1 MSTTTEA
8 RSGFSP
14 RVALQKVGTS
24 LSNMVMPNIP
34 ALIAWGILTA
44 FVIPKGWTP
53 SEPLASA
60 VDPMIHYLLPLL
72 IANTGGRMVY
82 EARGAVVGVIATM
95 GVIGGSD
102 WLIAQENARLLDE
115 WVAAGNDAAAYVELG
130 QVHMFIGAMIMAPLA
145 AWIMKRLDRLWQE
158 HIPAGFEMLVNM
170 FSAGIIGFALLVAGF
185 FGLAPLVNGLMTLL
199 SNGVGALVN
208 AHVLPL
214 VSLLIEPA
222 KIFFLNNA
230 INHGVLTPLGLEQ
243 AGVDGKSI
251 LFLLESN
258 PGPGV
263 GILLAFTVFGR
274 GAARA
279 SAPGAAVIQFFG
291 GIHEIYFPYVLMKP
305 VLIIAAIGGGMTGV
319 LINMLFGTG
328 LVAPASPGSVFMI
341 FGVAARDS
349 YLGIALAIAGAAVVS
364 FLLSALLLRI
374 GTQDDGD
381 IGAATAKME
390 QMKGKK
396 SSVAGALTGAGAAG
410 AGAATAAHASGHTGR
425 IERIVFACDAGMGS
439 SAMGA
444 TVLRKKVRAAG
455 FEDVEVTNKAIS
467 SLSDEWD
474 VVVTQKELT
483 DRAQQRTESA
493 VHVSVDQF
501 MNSPRYDEVVEL
513 VHQRNDPDAAAE
525 PEAEAASEAPG
536 FEPASAAVG
545 AGGGTAT
552 AGAAAGAGATAG
564 AGAASS
570 AAGTGHGRR
579 AAERPPE
586 QVASAEVVEDDRGAA
601 DGSDAADADA
611 AKDDSSDAEISAGTE
626 PAPEILATDSIVLSG
641 SATDSASGIDEA
653 GALLV
658 AAGAVDQD
666 YVTAMHDRE
675 ATVSTFMGNSLAI
688 PHGTNDAKSS
698 ITRSAMSF
706 VRYPDGIDWN
716 GNPTTFVIGIAGVG
730 NEHLE
735 LLQKVAMTFSDP
747 AQVERLEQAT
757 TVEEIRAILGDEK
770 E

>member
-1 MSTTTEA
+1 MTTTTETK
-8 RSGFSP
+8 SGASP

-44 FVIPKGWTP
+44 FFIPEGWTP
-53 SEPLASA
+53 NDPLAA
-60 VDPMIHYLLPLL
+60 VVGPMIHYLLPLL

-102 WLIAQENARLLDE
+102 WLIAQENAQLLE
-115 WVAAGNDAAAYVELG
+115 QWVASGKDAADYAPLG
-130 QVHMFIGAMIMAPLA
+130 EVHMFIGAMIMAPLA
-145 AWIMKRLDRLWQE
+145 AWVMKRLDRLWQD

-170 FSAGIIGFALLVAGF
+170 FSAGIIGFGLLVAGF

-199 SNGVGALVN
+199 SNGVAALVN
-208 AHVLPL
+208 AGLLPL
-214 VSLLIEPA
+214 VSILIEPA
-222 KIFFLNNA
+222 KVFFLNNA
-230 INHGVLTPLGLEQ
+230 INHGVLTPLGISE
-243 AGVDGKSI
+243 AAINGKSV

-263 GILLAFTVFGR
+263 GILLAFTFFGR
-274 GAARA
+274 GAAKA
-279 SAPGAAVIQFFG
+279 SAPGAAIIQFFG

-305 VLIIAAIGGGMTGV
+305 LLILAAIGGGMTGV
-319 LINMLFGTG
+319 FINVLFGTG
-328 LVAPASPGSVFMI
+328 LIAPASPGSIFAI

-349 YLGIALAIAGAAVVS
+349 YLGIALAVLGAATVS
-364 FLLSALLLRI
+364 FLLSALFLKI
-374 GTQDDGD
+374 GKQDDGD
-381 IGAATAKME
+381 IASATAKME

-410 AGAATAAHASGHTGR
+410 AAGAGAAATADASGHTGPIR
-425 IERIVFACDAGMGS
+425 KIVFACDAGMGS

-455 FEDVEVTNKAIS
+455 FGDVEVTNKAIS
-467 SLSDEWD
+467 SLNDEWD

-483 DRAQQRTESA
+483 DRARQRTGSA

-513 VHQRNDPDAAAE
+513 VGERNN
-525 PEAEAASEAPG
+525 PE
-536 FEPASAAVG
+536 SAAG
-545 AGGGTAT
+545 
-552 AGAAAGAGATAG
+552 AGAAAGTGAATA
-564 AGAASS
+564 AATTPS
-570 AAGTGHGRR
+570 ADESPRGRH
-579 AAERPPE
+579 AAPRTEDE
-586 QVASAEVVEDDRGAA
+586 AAQDSA
-601 DGSDAADADA
+601 
-611 AKDDSSDAEISAGTE
+611 DS
-626 PAPEILATDSIVLSG
+626 APQILAPSSIVLDG
-641 SATDSASGIDEA
+641 TATDSASGIDEA

-658 AAGAVDQD
+658 AAGAVDEG
-666 YVTAMHDRE
+666 YVRAMHDRE
-675 ATVSTFMGNSLAI
+675 ATVSTFMGNGLAI
-688 PHGTNDAKSS
+688 PHGTNEAKSS

-706 VRYPDGIDWN
+706 VRYPGGIDWN

-730 NEHLE
+730 NEHLT

-747 AQVERLEQAT
+747 AQVKRLEDAT
-757 TVEEIRAILGDEK
+757 TTDEILEILGDEK

>member
-1 MSTTTEA
+1 MTTTTETP
-8 RSGFSP
+8 SGFSP

-44 FVIPKGWTP
+44 FFIPEGWTP
-53 SEPLASA
+53 NEPLAAA
-60 VDPMIHYLLPLL
+60 VGPMIHYLLPLL

-95 GVIGGSD
+95 GVIAGSD
-102 WLIAQENARLLDE
+102 WLIDQENAAELEKWL
-115 WVAAGNDAAAYVELG
+115 AAGNAESAFEALP

-145 AWIMKRLDRLWQE
+145 AWIMKKLDRLWQD

-199 SNGVGALVN
+199 AEGVAGLVN
-208 AHVLPL
+208 AGLLPL
-214 VSLLIEPA
+214 VSILIEPA
-222 KIFFLNNA
+222 KVFFLNNA
-230 INHGVLTPLGLEQ
+230 INHGVLTPLGISE
-243 AGVDGKSI
+243 AATNGKSV
-251 LFLLESN
+251 LFLLEAN

-263 GILLAFTVFGR
+263 GILLAYTFFGR

-279 SAPGAAVIQFFG
+279 SAPGAAIIQFFG

-305 VLIIAAIGGGMTGV
+305 ILILAAIGGGMTGV
-319 LINMLFGTG
+319 AINVAFGTG
-328 LVAPASPGSVFMI
+328 LISAAAPGSILAI

-349 YLGIALAIAGAAVVS
+349 YLGIALAVLGAATVS
-364 FLLSALLLRI
+364 FLLSALFLKI
-374 GTQDDGD
+374 GKQDDGD
-381 IGAATAKME
+381 IASATAKME

-410 AGAATAAHASGHTGR
+410 AGAAAAADASGHTGPIR
-425 IERIVFACDAGMGS
+425 KIVFACDAGMGS

-455 FEDVEVTNKAIS
+455 FDDVEVTNKAIS

-483 DRAQQRTESA
+483 DRARQRTGSA

-513 VHQRNDPDAAAE
+513 VETRNGDGDAA
-525 PEAEAASEAPG
+525 PEA
-536 FEPASAAVG
+536 
-545 AGGGTAT
+545 T
-552 AGAAAGAGATAG
+552 AAA
-564 AGAASS
+564 AAP
-570 AAGTGHGRR
+570 A
-579 AAERPPE
+579 PE
-586 QVASAEVVEDDRGAA
+586 
-601 DGSDAADADA
+601 ADA
-611 AKDDSSDAEISAGTE
+611 APGDS
-626 PAPEILATDSIVLSG
+626 ILAPSSIVLDG
-641 SATDSASGIDEA
+641 TATDSASGIDEA

-658 AAGAVDQD
+658 AAGAVDEG

-675 ATVSTFMGNSLAI
+675 ATVSTFMGNGLAI
-688 PHGTNDAKSS
+688 PHGTNEAKSS

-706 VRYPDGIDWN
+706 VRYPGGIDWN

-747 AQVERLEQAT
+747 AQVKRLEDAT
-757 TVEEIRAILGDEK
+757 TTDEILEILGDEK

>member
-1 MSTTTEA
+1 MTTTTETK
-8 RSGFSP
+8 SGASP

-44 FVIPKGWTP
+44 FFIPDGWTP
-53 SEPLASA
+53 NEPLAA
-60 VDPMIHYLLPLL
+60 VVGPMIHYLLPLL

-102 WLIAQENARLLDE
+102 WLIAQENAKLLEE
-115 WVAAGNDAAAYVELG
+115 WVAAGNAAGDYAELG

-145 AWIMKRLDRLWQE
+145 AWVMKKLDRLWQD

-170 FSAGIIGFALLVAGF
+170 FSAGIVGFGLLVAGF

-199 SNGVGALVN
+199 SNGVAALVN
-208 AHVLPL
+208 AGLLPL
-214 VSLLIEPA
+214 VSILIEPA
-222 KIFFLNNA
+222 KVFFLNNA
-230 INHGVLTPLGLEQ
+230 INHGVLTPLGISE
-243 AGVDGKSI
+243 AAINGKSV

-263 GILLAFTVFGR
+263 GILLAFTFFGR
-274 GAARA
+274 GAAKA
-279 SAPGAAVIQFFG
+279 SAPGAAIIQFFG

-305 VLIIAAIGGGMTGV
+305 LLILAAIGGGMTGV
-319 LINMLFGTG
+319 FINVLFGTG
-328 LVAPASPGSVFMI
+328 LIAPASPGSIFAI

-349 YLGIALAIAGAAVVS
+349 YLGIALAVLGAATVS
-364 FLLSALLLRI
+364 FLLSALFLKI
-374 GTQDDGD
+374 GKQDDGD
-381 IGAATAKME
+381 IAAATAKME

-410 AGAATAAHASGHTGR
+410 AAGAGAAAAADASGHTGPIR
-425 IERIVFACDAGMGS
+425 KIVFACDAGMGS

-455 FEDVEVTNKAIS
+455 FGDVEVTNKAIS
-467 SLSDEWD
+467 SLNDEWD

-483 DRAQQRTESA
+483 DRARQRTGSA

-513 VHQRNDPDAAAE
+513 VGQRNAPDDADDTS
-525 PEAEAASEAPG
+525 AEAA
-536 FEPASAAVG
+536 
-545 AGGGTAT
+545 AT
-552 AGAAAGAGATAG
+552 TGAG
-564 AGAASS
+564 AGAAAAAPS
-570 AAGTGHGRR
+570 ADDAPRGRHAAPRPEDEQPAEAEGT
-579 AAERPPE
+579 
-586 QVASAEVVEDDRGAA
+586 
-601 DGSDAADADA
+601 
-611 AKDDSSDAEISAGTE
+611 AGTE
-626 PAPEILATDSIVLSG
+626 AAAEDSTDSAPQILAPSSIVLDG
-641 SATDSASGIDEA
+641 TATDSASGIDEA

-658 AAGAVDQD
+658 AAGAVDEG
-666 YVTAMHDRE
+666 YVRAMHDRE
-675 ATVSTFMGNSLAI
+675 ATVSTFMGNGLAI
-688 PHGTNDAKSS
+688 PHGTNEAKSS

-706 VRYPDGIDWN
+706 VRYPGGIDWN

-730 NEHLE
+730 NEHLT

-747 AQVERLEQAT
+747 AQVKRLEEAT
-757 TVEEIRAILGDEK
+757 TTDEILEILGDEK

>member
-1 MSTTTEA
+1 MTTTTETP
-8 RSGFSP
+8 SGFSP

-44 FVIPKGWTP
+44 FFIPEGWTP
-53 SEPLASA
+53 NEPLAAA
-60 VDPMIHYLLPLL
+60 VGPMIHYLLPLL

-95 GVIGGSD
+95 GVIAGSD
-102 WLIAQENARLLDE
+102 WLIDQENAAELEKWL
-115 WVAAGNDAAAYVELG
+115 AAGNAESAFEALP

-145 AWIMKRLDRLWQE
+145 AWIMKKLDRLWQD

-199 SNGVGALVN
+199 AEGVAGLVN
-208 AHVLPL
+208 AGLLPL
-214 VSLLIEPA
+214 VSILIEPA
-222 KIFFLNNA
+222 KVFFLNNA
-230 INHGVLTPLGLEQ
+230 INHGVLTPLGISE
-243 AGVDGKSI
+243 AATNGKSV
-251 LFLLESN
+251 LFLLEAN

-263 GILLAFTVFGR
+263 GILLAYTFFGR

-279 SAPGAAVIQFFG
+279 SAPGAAIIQFFG

-305 VLIIAAIGGGMTGV
+305 ILILAAIGGGMTGV
-319 LINMLFGTG
+319 AINVAFGTG
-328 LVAPASPGSVFMI
+328 LISAAAPGSILAI

-349 YLGIALAIAGAAVVS
+349 YLGIALAVLGAATVS
-364 FLLSALLLRI
+364 FLLSALFLKI
-374 GTQDDGD
+374 GKQDDGD
-381 IGAATAKME
+381 IASATAKME

-410 AGAATAAHASGHTGR
+410 AGAAAAADASGHTGPIR
-425 IERIVFACDAGMGS
+425 KIVFACDAGMGS

-455 FEDVEVTNKAIS
+455 FDDVEVTNKAIS

-483 DRAQQRTESA
+483 DRARQRTGSA

-513 VHQRNDPDAAAE
+513 VETRNGDGDAA
-525 PEAEAASEAPG
+525 PEA
-536 FEPASAAVG
+536 
-545 AGGGTAT
+545 T
-552 AGAAAGAGATAG
+552 AAA
-564 AGAASS
+564 AAP
-570 AAGTGHGRR
+570 A
-579 AAERPPE
+579 PE
-586 QVASAEVVEDDRGAA
+586 
-601 DGSDAADADA
+601 ADA
-611 AKDDSSDAEISAGTE
+611 APGDS
-626 PAPEILATDSIVLSG
+626 ILAPSSIVLDG
-641 SATDSASGIDEA
+641 TATDSASGIDEA

-658 AAGAVDQD
+658 AAGAVDEG
-666 YVTAMHDRE
+666 YVGAMHDRE
-675 ATVSTFMGNSLAI
+675 ATVSTFMGNGLAI
-688 PHGTNDAKSS
+688 PHGTNEAKSS

-706 VRYPDGIDWN
+706 VRYPGGIDWN

-747 AQVERLEQAT
+747 AQVKRLEDAT
-757 TVEEIRAILGDEK
+757 TTDEIIEILGDEK

>member
-1 MSTTTEA
+1 MTATTETK
-8 RSGFSP
+8 SGASP
-14 RVALQKVGTS
+14 RVVLQKVGTS

-44 FVIPKGWTP
+44 FFIPDGWTP
-53 SEPLASA
+53 NEPLAA
-60 VDPMIHYLLPLL
+60 VVGPMIHYLLPLL

-102 WLIAQENARLLDE
+102 WLIKQENAQLLE
-115 WVAAGNDAAAYVELG
+115 QWVASGKDAADYAPLG
-130 QVHMFIGAMIMAPLA
+130 EVHMFIGAMIMAPLA
-145 AWIMKRLDRLWQE
+145 AWIMKKLDRLWQD

-170 FSAGIIGFALLVAGF
+170 FSAGIIGFGLLAAGF

-199 SNGVGALVN
+199 SNGVAALVN
-208 AHVLPL
+208 AGLLPL
-214 VSLLIEPA
+214 VSILIEPA
-222 KIFFLNNA
+222 KVFFLNNA
-230 INHGVLTPLGLEQ
+230 INHGVLTPLGISE
-243 AGVDGKSI
+243 AAINGKSV

-263 GILLAFTVFGR
+263 GILLAFTFFGR

-279 SAPGAAVIQFFG
+279 SAPGAAIIQFFG

-305 VLIIAAIGGGMTGV
+305 LLILAAIGGGMTGV
-319 LINMLFGTG
+319 AINVAFGTG
-328 LVAPASPGSVFMI
+328 LIAPASPGSIFAI

-349 YLGIALAIAGAAVVS
+349 YLGIALAVLGAATVS
-364 FLLSALLLRI
+364 FLLSALFLKI
-374 GTQDDGD
+374 GKQDDGD
-381 IGAATAKME
+381 IAAATAKME

-410 AGAATAAHASGHTGR
+410 AAGAGAAAAADASGHTGPIR
-425 IERIVFACDAGMGS
+425 KIVFACDAGMGS

-455 FEDVEVTNKAIS
+455 FGDVEVTNKAIS
-467 SLSDEWD
+467 SLNDEWD

-483 DRAQQRTESA
+483 DRARQRTGSA

-513 VHQRNDPDAAAE
+513 VGQRNAPDDADDTS
-525 PEAEAASEAPG
+525 AEAA
-536 FEPASAAVG
+536 
-545 AGGGTAT
+545 AT
-552 AGAAAGAGATAG
+552 TGAG
-564 AGAASS
+564 AGAAAAAPS
-570 AAGTGHGRR
+570 ADDAPRGRHAAPRPEDEQPAEAEGT
-579 AAERPPE
+579 
-586 QVASAEVVEDDRGAA
+586 
-601 DGSDAADADA
+601 
-611 AKDDSSDAEISAGTE
+611 AGTE
-626 PAPEILATDSIVLSG
+626 AAAEDSTDSAPQILAPSSIVLDG
-641 SATDSASGIDEA
+641 TATDSASGIDEA

-658 AAGAVDQD
+658 AAGAVDEG
-666 YVTAMHDRE
+666 YVRAMHDRE
-675 ATVSTFMGNSLAI
+675 ATVSTFMGNGLAI
-688 PHGTNDAKSS
+688 PHGTNEAKSS

-706 VRYPDGIDWN
+706 VRYPGGIDWN

-730 NEHLE
+730 NEHLT

-747 AQVERLEQAT
+747 AQVKRLEEAT
-757 TVEEIRAILGDEK
+757 TTDEILEILGDEK

>member
-1 MSTTTEA
+1 MSTATEA
-8 RSGFSP
+8 TPGLSP

-53 SEPLASA
+53 NEPLASV

-95 GVIGGSD
+95 GVIAGSD
-102 WLIAQENARLLDE
+102 WLIAQENARLLE
-115 WVAAGNDAAAYVELG
+115 QWVAAGNSAAEYSELG

-145 AWIMKRLDRLWQE
+145 AWIMKKLDRLWQD
-158 HIPAGFEMLVNM
+158 HITAGFEMLVNM

-185 FGLAPLVNGLMTLL
+185 FGLARLVNGLMALL
-199 SNGVGALVN
+199 SDGVAALVD
-208 AHVLPL
+208 AHLLPL
-214 VSLLIEPA
+214 VSILIEPA
-222 KIFFLNNA
+222 KVFFLNNA
-230 INHGVLTPLGLEQ
+230 INHGVLTPLGLDQ
-243 AGVDGKSI
+243 AGADGKSI

-263 GILLAFTVFGR
+263 GILLAFTFFGR

-279 SAPGAAVIQFFG
+279 SAPGAAIIQFFG

-305 VLIIAAIGGGMTGV
+305 LLLVAAIGGGMAGV

-349 YLGIALAIAGAAVVS
+349 YLGIALAIAGAAAVS
-364 FLLSALLLRI
+364 FALSALFLKI
-374 GTQDDGD
+374 GKQDDGD

-396 SSVAGALTGAGAAG
+396 SSVAGALTGAGA
-410 AGAATAAHASGHTGR
+410 GAAAASGHTGP
-425 IERIVFACDAGMGS
+425 IGRIVFACDAGMGS

-455 FEDVEVTNKAIS
+455 FDDIEVTNKAIS
-467 SLSDEWD
+467 SLDDEWD

-483 DRAQQRTESA
+483 DRARQRTGSA

-513 VHQRNDPDAAAE
+513 VQERNTEGQAPQDPAPATAPAAADEMDAAA
-525 PEAEAASEAPG
+525 S
-536 FEPASAAVG
+536 
-545 AGGGTAT
+545 
-552 AGAAAGAGATAG
+552 
-564 AGAASS
+564 
-570 AAGTGHGRR
+570 
-579 AAERPPE
+579 
-586 QVASAEVVEDDRGAA
+586 
-601 DGSDAADADA
+601 
-611 AKDDSSDAEISAGTE
+611 
-626 PAPEILATDSIVLSG
+626 PEILSPASIILDG
-641 SATDSASGIDEA
+641 TATDSATGIDEA

-658 AAGAVDQD
+658 AAGAVDKS
-666 YVTAMHDRE
+666 YVAAMHDRE
-675 ATVSTFMGNSLAI
+675 ASVSTFMGNGLAI
-688 PHGTNDAKSS
+688 PHGTHEAKSS

-706 VRYPDGIDWN
+706 VRYPGGIDWN

-730 NEHLE
+730 DEHLA

-757 TVEEIRAILGDEK
+757 TTEEILEILGDEK

>member
-1 MSTTTEA
+1 MSTATEA
-8 RSGFSP
+8 TPGLSP

-53 SEPLASA
+53 NEPLASV

-95 GVIGGSD
+95 GVIAGSD
-102 WLIAQENARLLDE
+102 WLIAQENARLLE
-115 WVAAGNDAAAYVELG
+115 QWVAAGNSAAEYSELG

-145 AWIMKRLDRLWQE
+145 AWIMKKLDRLWQD

-185 FGLAPLVNGLMTLL
+185 FGLARLVNGLMALL
-199 SNGVGALVN
+199 SDGVAALVD
-208 AHVLPL
+208 AHLLPL
-214 VSLLIEPA
+214 VSILIEPA
-222 KIFFLNNA
+222 KVFFLNNA
-230 INHGVLTPLGLEQ
+230 INHGVLTPLGLDQ
-243 AGVDGKSI
+243 AGADGKSI

-263 GILLAFTVFGR
+263 GILLAFTFFGR

-279 SAPGAAVIQFFG
+279 SAPGAAIIQFFG

-305 VLIIAAIGGGMTGV
+305 LLLVAAIGGGMAGV

-349 YLGIALAIAGAAVVS
+349 YLGIALAIAGAAAVS
-364 FLLSALLLRI
+364 FALSALFLKI
-374 GTQDDGD
+374 GKQDDGD

-396 SSVAGALTGAGAAG
+396 SSVAGALTGAGA
-410 AGAATAAHASGHTGR
+410 GAAAASGHTGP
-425 IERIVFACDAGMGS
+425 IGRIVFACDAGMGS

-455 FEDVEVTNKAIS
+455 FDDIEVTNKAIS
-467 SLSDEWD
+467 SLDDEWD

-483 DRAQQRTESA
+483 DRARQRTGSA

-513 VHQRNDPDAAAE
+513 VQERNTEGQAPQDPAPATAPAAADEMDAAA
-525 PEAEAASEAPG
+525 S
-536 FEPASAAVG
+536 
-545 AGGGTAT
+545 
-552 AGAAAGAGATAG
+552 
-564 AGAASS
+564 
-570 AAGTGHGRR
+570 
-579 AAERPPE
+579 
-586 QVASAEVVEDDRGAA
+586 
-601 DGSDAADADA
+601 
-611 AKDDSSDAEISAGTE
+611 
-626 PAPEILATDSIVLSG
+626 PEILSPASIILDG
-641 SATDSASGIDEA
+641 TATDSATGIDEA

-658 AAGAVDQD
+658 AAGAVDES
-666 YVTAMHDRE
+666 YVAAMHDRE
-675 ATVSTFMGNSLAI
+675 ASVSTFMGNGLAI
-688 PHGTNDAKSS
+688 PHGTHEAKSS

-706 VRYPDGIDWN
+706 VRYPGGIDWN

-730 NEHLE
+730 DEHLA

-757 TVEEIRAILGDEK
+757 TTEEILEILGDEK

>member
-1 MSTTTEA
+1 MTTTTDAE
-8 RSGFSP
+8 RGFSP

-44 FVIPKGWTP
+44 FFIPDGWTP
-53 SEPLASA
+53 NEPLTS
-60 VDPMIHYLLPLL
+60 VVGPMIHYLLPLL
-72 IANTGGRMVY
+72 IANTGGRMIY

-102 WLIAQENARLLDE
+102 WLIAQENARLLE
-115 WVAAGNDAAAYVELG
+115 QWIAQGNAAADYAELG
-130 QVHMFIGAMIMAPLA
+130 EVHMFIGAMIMAPLA
-145 AWIMKRLDRLWQE
+145 AWLMKKLDRLWAE

-170 FSAGIIGFALLVAGF
+170 FSAGIFGFIMLVAGF

-199 SNGVGALVN
+199 SNGVGALVE
-208 AHVLPL
+208 AHLLPL

-222 KIFFLNNA
+222 KVFFLNNA
-230 INHGVLTPLGLEQ
+230 VNHGVLTPLGLSEASQ
-243 AGVDGKSI
+243 NGKSV
-251 LFLLESN
+251 LFLLEAN

-263 GILLAFTVFGR
+263 GILLAYTVFGR

-279 SAPGAAVIQFFG
+279 SAPGAAIIQFLG

-305 VLIIAAIGGGMTGV
+305 ILILAAIGGGMAGV
-319 LINMLFGTG
+319 AVNVAFGTG
-328 LVAPASPGSVFMI
+328 LIAPASPGSIFAI

-349 YLGIALAIAGAAVVS
+349 YLGIALAVLAAAAVS
-364 FLLSALLLRI
+364 FTLSAVFLKI
-374 GTQDDGD
+374 GKQDDGD
-381 IGAATAKME
+381 LAAATAKME

-396 SSVAGALTGAGAAG
+396 SSVAGALTGAGAG
-410 AGAATAAHASGHTGR
+410 AGAAAAAEGSGHTGA
-425 IERIVFACDAGMGS
+425 IQRIVFACDAGMGS

-455 FEDVEVTNKAIS
+455 FDDVEVTNKAIS
-467 SLSDEWD
+467 SLNDEWD

-483 DRAQQRTESA
+483 DRARQRTGSA
-493 VHVSVDQF
+493 VQVSVDQF

-513 VHQRNDPDAAAE
+513 VQQRNDPDAA
-525 PEAEAASEAPG
+525 EAGAD
-536 FEPASAAVG
+536 EPAPDAA
-545 AGGGTAT
+545 
-552 AGAAAGAGATAG
+552 
-564 AGAASS
+564 
-570 AAGTGHGRR
+570 
-579 AAERPPE
+579 
-586 QVASAEVVEDDRGAA
+586 
-601 DGSDAADADA
+601 AADAP
-611 AKDDSSDAEISAGTE
+611 DSRPEG
-626 PAPEILATDSIVLSG
+626 PEILAADSIVLSG
-641 SATDSASGIDEA
+641 SARDAASGIDEA

-658 AAGAVDQD
+658 AAGAVDEG
-666 YVTAMHDRE
+666 YVAAMHDRE
-675 ATVSTFMGNSLAI
+675 ATVSTFMGNGLAI
-688 PHGTNDAKSS
+688 PHGTNEAKSS

-730 NEHLE
+730 DEHLA

-747 AQVERLEQAT
+747 AQVERLENAT
-757 TVEEIRAILGDEK
+757 TTEEILEILGDTK

>member
-1 MSTTTEA
+1 MTTTTETK
-8 RSGFSP
+8 SGFSP

-44 FVIPKGWTP
+44 FFIPDGWTP
-53 SEPLASA
+53 NEPLAAA
-60 VDPMIHYLLPLL
+60 VGPMIHYLLPLL
-72 IANTGGRMVY
+72 IANTGGRMIY

-95 GVIGGSD
+95 GAIAGSD
-102 WLIAQENARLLDE
+102 WLIAQENAAELEKWL
-115 WVAAGNDAAAYVELG
+115 AAGNAESAFEALPE
-130 QVHMFIGAMIMAPLA
+130 VHMFIGAMIIAPLA
-145 AWIMKRLDRLWQE
+145 AWLMKKLDQLWQD

-170 FSAGIIGFALLVAGF
+170 FSAGIFGFVMLVAGF

-199 SNGVGALVN
+199 ANGVAGLVN
-208 AHVLPL
+208 AGLLPL

-222 KIFFLNNA
+222 KVFFLNNA
-230 INHGVLTPLGLEQ
+230 INHGVLTPLGIGQ
-243 AGVDGKSI
+243 AAVDGKSV
-251 LFLLESN
+251 LFLLEAN

-263 GILLAFTVFGR
+263 GILLAYSIFGR

-279 SAPGAAVIQFFG
+279 SAPGAAIIQFFG

-305 VLIIAAIGGGMTGV
+305 ILILAAIGGGMTGV
-319 LINMLFGTG
+319 AINVAFGTG
-328 LVAPASPGSVFMI
+328 LVGPAAPGSIIAI

-349 YLGIALAIAGAAVVS
+349 YLGIALAVLGAATVS
-364 FLLSALLLRI
+364 FVLSALFLKI
-374 GTQDDGD
+374 GKQDDGD
-381 IGAATAKME
+381 IASATAKME

-410 AGAATAAHASGHTGR
+410 AGAASAADASGHTGPIR
-425 IERIVFACDAGMGS
+425 KIVFACDAGMGS

-455 FEDVEVTNKAIS
+455 FDDVEVTNKAIS
-467 SLSDEWD
+467 SLNDEWD

-483 DRAQQRTESA
+483 DRARQRTGSA

-513 VHQRNDPDAAAE
+513 VETRNGNGGGESGTAASAPAAAAATPA
-525 PEAEAASEAPG
+525 PEA
-536 FEPASAAVG
+536 
-545 AGGGTAT
+545 
-552 AGAAAGAGATAG
+552 
-564 AGAASS
+564 AASS
-570 AAGTGHGRR
+570 G
-579 AAERPPE
+579 
-586 QVASAEVVEDDRGAA
+586 
-601 DGSDAADADA
+601 DA
-611 AKDDSSDAEISAGTE
+611 
-626 PAPEILATDSIVLSG
+626 ILAPSSIVLDG
-641 SATDSASGIDEA
+641 TATDSASGIDEA

-658 AAGAVDQD
+658 AAGAVDEG
-666 YVTAMHDRE
+666 YVRAMHDRE
-675 ATVSTFMGNSLAI
+675 ATVSTFMGNGLAI
-688 PHGTNDAKSS
+688 PHGTNEAKSS

-706 VRYPDGIDWN
+706 VRYPNGIDWN

-747 AQVERLEQAT
+747 AQVQRLENAT
-757 TVEEIRAILGDEK
+757 TTDEILEILGDEK

>member
-1 MSTTTEA
+1 MTTTTETP
-8 RSGFSP
+8 SGFSP

-44 FVIPKGWTP
+44 FFIPEGWTP
-53 SEPLASA
+53 NEPLAAA
-60 VDPMIHYLLPLL
+60 VGPMIHYLLPLL

-95 GVIGGSD
+95 GVIAGSD
-102 WLIAQENARLLDE
+102 WLIDQENAAELEKWL
-115 WVAAGNDAAAYVELG
+115 AAGNAESAFEALP

-145 AWIMKRLDRLWQE
+145 AWIMKKLDRLWQD

-199 SNGVGALVN
+199 AEGVAALVN
-208 AHVLPL
+208 AGLLPL
-214 VSLLIEPA
+214 VSILIEPA
-222 KIFFLNNA
+222 KVFFLNNA
-230 INHGVLTPLGLEQ
+230 INHGVLTPLGISE
-243 AGVDGKSI
+243 AATNGKSV
-251 LFLLESN
+251 LFLLEAN

-263 GILLAFTVFGR
+263 GILLAYTFFGR

-279 SAPGAAVIQFFG
+279 SAPGAAIIQFFG

-305 VLIIAAIGGGMTGV
+305 ILILAAIGGGMTGV
-319 LINMLFGTG
+319 AINVAFGTG
-328 LVAPASPGSVFMI
+328 LISAAAPGSILAI

-349 YLGIALAIAGAAVVS
+349 YLGIALAVLGAATVS
-364 FLLSALLLRI
+364 FLLSALFLKI
-374 GTQDDGD
+374 GKQDDGD
-381 IGAATAKME
+381 IASATAKME

-410 AGAATAAHASGHTGR
+410 AGAAAAADASGHTGPIR
-425 IERIVFACDAGMGS
+425 KIVFACDAGMGS

-455 FEDVEVTNKAIS
+455 FDDVEVTNKAIS

-483 DRAQQRTESA
+483 DRARQRTGSA

-513 VHQRNDPDAAAE
+513 VETRNGDGDAA
-525 PEAEAASEAPG
+525 PEA
-536 FEPASAAVG
+536 
-545 AGGGTAT
+545 T
-552 AGAAAGAGATAG
+552 AAA
-564 AGAASS
+564 AAP
-570 AAGTGHGRR
+570 A
-579 AAERPPE
+579 PE
-586 QVASAEVVEDDRGAA
+586 
-601 DGSDAADADA
+601 ADA
-611 AKDDSSDAEISAGTE
+611 APGDS
-626 PAPEILATDSIVLSG
+626 ILAPSSIVLDG
-641 SATDSASGIDEA
+641 TATDSASGIDEA

-658 AAGAVDQD
+658 AAGAVDEG

-675 ATVSTFMGNSLAI
+675 ATVSTFMGNGLAI
-688 PHGTNDAKSS
+688 PHGTNEAKSS

-706 VRYPDGIDWN
+706 VRYPGGIDWN

-747 AQVERLEQAT
+747 AQVKRLEDAT
-757 TVEEIRAILGDEK
+757 TTDEILEILGDEK

>member
-1 MSTTTEA
+1 MTTTTETK
-8 RSGFSP
+8 SGASP
-14 RVALQKVGTS
+14 RVVLQKVGTS

-44 FVIPKGWTP
+44 FFIPDGWTP
-53 SEPLASA
+53 NEPLAA
-60 VDPMIHYLLPLL
+60 VVGPMIHYLLPLL

-102 WLIAQENARLLDE
+102 WLIKQENAQLLE
-115 WVAAGNDAAAYVELG
+115 QWVASGKDAADYAPLG
-130 QVHMFIGAMIMAPLA
+130 EVHMFIGAMIMAPLA
-145 AWIMKRLDRLWQE
+145 AWIMKKLDRLWQD

-170 FSAGIIGFALLVAGF
+170 FSAGIIGFGLLAAGF

-199 SNGVGALVN
+199 SNGVAALVN
-208 AHVLPL
+208 AGLLPL
-214 VSLLIEPA
+214 VSILIEPA
-222 KIFFLNNA
+222 KVFFLNNA
-230 INHGVLTPLGLEQ
+230 INHGVLTPLGISE
-243 AGVDGKSI
+243 AAINGKSV

-263 GILLAFTVFGR
+263 GILLAFTFFGR
-274 GAARA
+274 GAAKA
-279 SAPGAAVIQFFG
+279 SAPGAAIIQFFG

-305 VLIIAAIGGGMTGV
+305 LLILAAIGGGMTGV
-319 LINMLFGTG
+319 AINVAFGTG
-328 LVAPASPGSVFMI
+328 LIAPASPGSIFAI

-349 YLGIALAIAGAAVVS
+349 YLGIALAVLGAALVS
-364 FLLSALLLRI
+364 FLLSTLFLKI
-374 GTQDDGD
+374 GKQDDGD
-381 IGAATAKME
+381 IAAATAKME

-410 AGAATAAHASGHTGR
+410 AAGAGAAAAADASGHTGPIR
-425 IERIVFACDAGMGS
+425 KIVFACDAGMGS

-455 FEDVEVTNKAIS
+455 FDDVEVTNKAIS

-483 DRAQQRTESA
+483 DRARQRTGSA

-513 VHQRNDPDAAAE
+513 VGQRNDPDAAAG
-525 PEAEAASEAPG
+525 AAADG
-536 FEPASAAVG
+536 NTG
-545 AGGGTAT
+545 AGAGTA
-552 AGAAAGAGATAG
+552 AAAGAGA
-564 AGAASS
+564 
-570 AAGTGHGRR
+570 AAGTG
-579 AAERPPE
+579 A
-586 QVASAEVVEDDRGAA
+586 AA
-601 DGSDAADADA
+601 DESPRGRHAAARPDEEGT
-611 AKDDSSDAEISAGTE
+611 AKDSAGS
-626 PAPEILATDSIVLSG
+626 APQILAPSSIVLDG
-641 SATDSASGIDEA
+641 TATDSASGIDEA

-658 AAGAVDQD
+658 AAGAVDEG
-666 YVTAMHDRE
+666 YVRAMHDRE
-675 ATVSTFMGNSLAI
+675 ATVSTFMGNGLAI
-688 PHGTNDAKSS
+688 PHGTNEAKSS

-706 VRYPDGIDWN
+706 VRYPGGIDWN

-730 NEHLE
+730 NEHLT

-747 AQVERLEQAT
+747 AQVKRLEDAT
-757 TVEEIRAILGDEK
+757 TTDEILEILGDEK

>member
-1 MSTTTEA
+1 MTATTETK
-8 RSGFSP
+8 SGAGP

-44 FVIPKGWTP
+44 FFIPEGWTP
-53 SEPLASA
+53 NEPLAAA
-60 VDPMIHYLLPLL
+60 VGPMIHYLLPLL

-95 GVIGGSD
+95 GVIAGSD
-102 WLIAQENARLLDE
+102 WLIDQENAQLLE
-115 WVAAGNDAAAYVELG
+115 QWVASGKDAADYAPLG
-130 QVHMFIGAMIMAPLA
+130 EVHMFIGAMIMAPLA
-145 AWIMKRLDRLWQE
+145 AWIMKKLDRLWQD

-170 FSAGIIGFALLVAGF
+170 FSAGIIGFGLLAAGF

-199 SNGVGALVN
+199 SNGVAALVN
-208 AHVLPL
+208 AGLLPL
-214 VSLLIEPA
+214 VSILIEPA
-222 KIFFLNNA
+222 KVFFLNNA
-230 INHGVLTPLGLEQ
+230 INHGVLTPLGISE
-243 AGVDGKSI
+243 AAINGKSV

-263 GILLAFTVFGR
+263 GILLAFTFFGR
-274 GAARA
+274 GAAKA
-279 SAPGAAVIQFFG
+279 SAPGAAIIQFFG

-305 VLIIAAIGGGMTGV
+305 LLILAAIGGGMTGV
-319 LINMLFGTG
+319 AINVAFGTG
-328 LVAPASPGSVFMI
+328 LIAPASPGSIFAI

-349 YLGIALAIAGAAVVS
+349 YLGIALAVLGAATVS
-364 FLLSALLLRI
+364 FLLSTLFLKI
-374 GTQDDGD
+374 GKQDDGD
-381 IGAATAKME
+381 IAAATAKME

-410 AGAATAAHASGHTGR
+410 AAGAGAAAAADASGHTGPIR
-425 IERIVFACDAGMGS
+425 KIVFACDAGMGS

-455 FEDVEVTNKAIS
+455 FDDVEVTNKAIS
-467 SLSDEWD
+467 SLNDEWD

-483 DRAQQRTESA
+483 DRARQRTGSA

-513 VHQRNDPDAAAE
+513 VGQRNDPDAAA
-525 PEAEAASEAPG
+525 G
-536 FEPASAAVG
+536 
-545 AGGGTAT
+545 
-552 AGAAAGAGATAG
+552 AGAAAGTGAATA
-564 AGAASS
+564 AATTPS
-570 AAGTGHGRR
+570 ADESPRGRH
-579 AAERPPE
+579 AAPRTDEE
-586 QVASAEVVEDDRGAA
+586 KT
-601 DGSDAADADA
+601 
-611 AKDDSSDAEISAGTE
+611 AKDSADS
-626 PAPEILATDSIVLSG
+626 APQILAPSSIVLDG
-641 SATDSASGIDEA
+641 TATDSASGIDEA

-658 AAGAVDQD
+658 AAGAVDEG
-666 YVTAMHDRE
+666 YVRAMHDRE
-675 ATVSTFMGNSLAI
+675 ATVSTFMGNGLAI
-688 PHGTNDAKSS
+688 PHGTNEAKSS

-706 VRYPDGIDWN
+706 VRYPGGIDWN

-730 NEHLE
+730 NEHLT

-747 AQVERLEQAT
+747 AQVKRLEDAT
-757 TVEEIRAILGDEK
+757 TTDEILEILGDEK

>member
-8 RSGFSP
+8 SRGFSP

-34 ALIAWGILTA
+34 ALIAWGLLTA
-44 FVIPKGWTP
+44 FFIPDGWTP
-53 SEPLASA
+53 NEPLAS
-60 VDPMIHYLLPLL
+60 VVGPMIHYLLPLL

-95 GVIGGSD
+95 GVIAGSD
-102 WLIAQENARLLDE
+102 WLIAQENARLLE
-115 WVAAGNDAAAYVELG
+115 QWLAEGNAAADYAELG
-130 QVHMFIGAMIMAPLA
+130 EVHMFIGAMIMAPLA
-145 AWIMKRLDRLWQE
+145 AWLMKKLDRLWAE

-170 FSAGIIGFALLVAGF
+170 FSAGIFGFLMLVAGF

-199 SNGVGALVN
+199 SNGVGALVD
-208 AHVLPL
+208 VGLLPL

-222 KIFFLNNA
+222 KVFFLNNA
-230 INHGVLTPLGLEQ
+230 INHGVLTPLGLSQ
-243 AGVDGKSI
+243 ADVDGKSV
-251 LFLLESN
+251 LFLLEAN
-258 PGPGV
+258 PGPGL

-279 SAPGAAVIQFFG
+279 SAPGAAIIQFFG

-305 VLIIAAIGGGMTGV
+305 ILILAAIGGGMAGV
-319 LINMLFGTG
+319 AVNVAFGTG
-328 LVAPASPGSVFMI
+328 LIAPASPGSIFAI

-349 YLGIALAIAGAAVVS
+349 YLGIALAVLAAAAVS
-364 FLLSALLLRI
+364 FALSALFLKI
-374 GTQDDGD
+374 GKQEDGD
-381 IGAATAKME
+381 IAAATAKME

-410 AGAATAAHASGHTGR
+410 AGAAAAADASGHTGP
-425 IERIVFACDAGMGS
+425 IQRIVFACDAGMGS

-455 FEDVEVTNKAIS
+455 YDDIEVTNKAIS

-483 DRAQQRTESA
+483 DRARQRTGSA

-513 VHQRNDPDAAAE
+513 VQQRNAEDADT
-525 PEAEAASEAPG
+525 EAA
-536 FEPASAAVG
+536 G
-545 AGGGTAT
+545 A
-552 AGAAAGAGATAG
+552 AGAAA
-564 AGAASS
+564 AA
-570 AAGTGHGRR
+570 
-579 AAERPPE
+579 
-586 QVASAEVVEDDRGAA
+586 
-601 DGSDAADADA
+601 
-611 AKDDSSDAEISAGTE
+611 
-626 PAPEILATDSIVLSG
+626 PAPEAPPHGRHAAPRPQEEAPAAAAEAGAPSQSATILAPDSIVLSG
-641 SATDSASGIDEA
+641 TASDSASGIDEA

-658 AAGAVDQD
+658 AAGAVDEG
-666 YVTAMHDRE
+666 YVAAMHDRE
-675 ATVSTFMGNSLAI
+675 ASVSTFMGNGLAI
-688 PHGTNDAKSS
+688 PHGTNEAKSS
-698 ITRSAMSF
+698 IRRSAMSF

-747 AQVERLEQAT
+747 AQVERLENAT
-757 TVEEIRAILGDEK
+757 TTDEILEILGDTK

>member
-1 MSTTTEA
+1 MTATTEN

-14 RVALQKVGTS
+14 RVVLQKVGTS

-44 FVIPKGWTP
+44 FFIPDGWTP
-53 SEPLASA
+53 NEPLAS
-60 VDPMIHYLLPLL
+60 VVGPMIHYLLPLL
-72 IANTGGRMVY
+72 IANTGGRMIY

-102 WLIAQENARLLDE
+102 WLIAQENARLLE
-115 WVAAGNDAAAYVELG
+115 QWIAQGNAAADYAELG
-130 QVHMFIGAMIMAPLA
+130 EVHMFIGAMIMAPLA
-145 AWIMKRLDRLWQE
+145 AWLMKKLDRLWAE

-170 FSAGIIGFALLVAGF
+170 FSAGIFGFIMLVAGF

-199 SNGVGALVN
+199 SNGVGALVE
-208 AHVLPL
+208 AHLLPL

-222 KIFFLNNA
+222 KVFFLNNA
-230 INHGVLTPLGLEQ
+230 VNHGVLTPLGLSEASQ
-243 AGVDGKSI
+243 NGKSV
-251 LFLLESN
+251 LFLLEAN

-263 GILLAFTVFGR
+263 GILLAYTVFGR

-279 SAPGAAVIQFFG
+279 SAPGAAIIQFLG

-305 VLIIAAIGGGMTGV
+305 ILILAAIGGGMAGV
-319 LINMLFGTG
+319 AVNVAFGTG
-328 LVAPASPGSVFMI
+328 LIAPASPGSIFAI

-349 YLGIALAIAGAAVVS
+349 YLGIALAVLAAAAVS
-364 FLLSALLLRI
+364 FTLSAVFLKI
-374 GTQDDGD
+374 GKQDDGD
-381 IGAATAKME
+381 LAAATAKME

-396 SSVAGALTGAGAAG
+396 SSVAGALTGAGAG
-410 AGAATAAHASGHTGR
+410 AGAAAAAEGSGHTGP
-425 IERIVFACDAGMGS
+425 IQRIVFACDAGMGS

-455 FEDVEVTNKAIS
+455 FDDVEVTNKAIS
-467 SLSDEWD
+467 SLNDEWD

-483 DRAQQRTESA
+483 DRARQRTGSA
-493 VHVSVDQF
+493 VQVSVDQF

-513 VHQRNDPDAAAE
+513 VQQRNDPDAA
-525 PEAEAASEAPG
+525 EAGAD
-536 FEPASAAVG
+536 EPAPDAA
-545 AGGGTAT
+545 
-552 AGAAAGAGATAG
+552 
-564 AGAASS
+564 
-570 AAGTGHGRR
+570 
-579 AAERPPE
+579 
-586 QVASAEVVEDDRGAA
+586 
-601 DGSDAADADA
+601 AADAP
-611 AKDDSSDAEISAGTE
+611 DSRPEG
-626 PAPEILATDSIVLSG
+626 PEILAADSIVLSG
-641 SATDSASGIDEA
+641 SARDAASGIDEA

-658 AAGAVDQD
+658 AAGAVDEG
-666 YVTAMHDRE
+666 YVAAMHDRE
-675 ATVSTFMGNSLAI
+675 ATVSTFMGNGLAI
-688 PHGTNDAKSS
+688 PHGTNEAKSS

-730 NEHLE
+730 DEHLA

-747 AQVERLEQAT
+747 AQVERLENAT
-757 TVEEIRAILGDEK
+757 TTEEILEILGDTK

>member
-44 FVIPKGWTP
+44 FFIEKGWTP
-53 SEPLASA
+53 NAPLESA
-60 VDPMIHYLLPLL
+60 VGPMIHYLLPLL

-95 GVIGGSD
+95 GVIAGSD
-102 WLIAQENARLLDE
+102 WLIAQENAAELEKWL
-115 WVAAGNDAAAYVELG
+115 AAGNAESAFEALPE
-130 QVHMFIGAMIMAPLA
+130 VHMFIGAMIMAPLA
-145 AWIMKRLDRLWQE
+145 AWVMKKLDRLWQD

-170 FSAGIIGFALLVAGF
+170 FSAGIVGFLLLAAGF

-199 SNGVGALVN
+199 ANGVAGLVN
-208 AHVLPL
+208 AGLLPL

-222 KIFFLNNA
+222 KVFFLNNA
-230 INHGVLTPLGLEQ
+230 INHGVLTPLGISD
-243 AGVDGKSI
+243 AAVNGKSV

-263 GILLAFTVFGR
+263 GILLAYTIFGR

-279 SAPGAAVIQFFG
+279 SAPGAAIIQFFG

-305 VLIIAAIGGGMTGV
+305 LLILAAIGGGMTGV
-319 LINMLFGTG
+319 AVNAAFGTG
-328 LVAPASPGSVFMI
+328 LISPAAPGSIIAI

-349 YLGIALAIAGAAVVS
+349 YLGIALAVAAAAVVS
-364 FLLSALLLRI
+364 FVLSAVILKI
-374 GTQDDGD
+374 GKQDDGD
-381 IGAATAKME
+381 IAAATARME

-410 AGAATAAHASGHTGR
+410 AGAAAVADESGHTGP
-425 IERIVFACDAGMGS
+425 IQRIVFACDAGMGS

-455 FEDVEVTNKAIS
+455 FDDVEVTNKAIS

-474 VVVTQKELT
+474 VVVTQEELT
-483 DRAQQRTESA
+483 DRARQRTGSA

-513 VHQRNDPDAAAE
+513 VGQRNAPDAAAE
-525 PEAEAASEAPG
+525 TGPTTDSGAA
-536 FEPASAAVG
+536 AAG
-545 AGGGTAT
+545 AG
-552 AGAAAGAGATAG
+552 AGAAAGAGASTTDT
-564 AGAASS
+564 S
-570 AAGTGHGRR
+570 T
-579 AAERPPE
+579 
-586 QVASAEVVEDDRGAA
+586 D
-601 DGSDAADADA
+601 
-611 AKDDSSDAEISAGTE
+611 SAGS
-626 PAPEILATDSIVLSG
+626 PQILAPDSIVLTGTAS
-641 SATDSASGIDEA
+641 DSASGIDEA

-658 AAGAVDQD
+658 AAGAVDQG
-666 YVTAMHDRE
+666 YVEAMHARE
-675 ATVSTFMGNSLAI
+675 ATVSTFMGNGLAI
-688 PHGTNDAKSS
+688 PHGTNDAKST
-698 ITRSAMSF
+698 IKRSAMSF

-747 AQVERLEQAT
+747 AQVERLEQAGSA
-757 TVEEIRAILGDEK
+757 EEILAIFRDEK

>member
-1 MSTTTEA
+1 MTATTETK
-8 RSGFSP
+8 SGASP
-14 RVALQKVGTS
+14 RVVLQKVGTS

-44 FVIPKGWTP
+44 FFIPDGWTP
-53 SEPLASA
+53 NEPLAA
-60 VDPMIHYLLPLL
+60 VVGPMIHYLLPLL

-102 WLIAQENARLLDE
+102 WLIAQENAQLLE
-115 WVAAGNDAAAYVELG
+115 QWVASGKDAADYAPLG
-130 QVHMFIGAMIMAPLA
+130 EVHMFIGAMIMAPLA
-145 AWIMKRLDRLWQE
+145 AWIMKKLDRLWQD

-170 FSAGIIGFALLVAGF
+170 FSAGIIGFGLLAAGF

-199 SNGVGALVN
+199 SNGVAALVN
-208 AHVLPL
+208 AGLLPL
-214 VSLLIEPA
+214 VSILIEPA
-222 KIFFLNNA
+222 KVFFLNNA
-230 INHGVLTPLGLEQ
+230 INHGVLTPLGISE
-243 AGVDGKSI
+243 AAINGKSV

-263 GILLAFTVFGR
+263 GILLAFTFFGR
-274 GAARA
+274 GAAKA
-279 SAPGAAVIQFFG
+279 SAPGAAIIQFFG

-305 VLIIAAIGGGMTGV
+305 LLILAAIGGGMTGV
-319 LINMLFGTG
+319 AINVAFGTG
-328 LVAPASPGSVFMI
+328 LIAPASPGSIFAI

-349 YLGIALAIAGAAVVS
+349 YLGIALAVLGAALVS
-364 FLLSALLLRI
+364 FLLSTLFLKI
-374 GTQDDGD
+374 GKQDDGD
-381 IGAATAKME
+381 IAAATAKME

-410 AGAATAAHASGHTGR
+410 AAGAGAAAAADASGHTGPIR
-425 IERIVFACDAGMGS
+425 KIVFACDAGMGS

-455 FEDVEVTNKAIS
+455 FDDVEVTNKAIS
-467 SLSDEWD
+467 SLNDEWD

-483 DRAQQRTESA
+483 DRARQRTGSA

-513 VHQRNDPDAAAE
+513 VGERNN
-525 PEAEAASEAPG
+525 PE
-536 FEPASAAVG
+536 SAAG
-545 AGGGTAT
+545 
-552 AGAAAGAGATAG
+552 AGAAAGTGAATA
-564 AGAASS
+564 AATTPS
-570 AAGTGHGRR
+570 ADESPRGRH
-579 AAERPPE
+579 AAPRT
-586 QVASAEVVEDDRGAA
+586 EDEAPAA
-601 DGSDAADADA
+601 DGTARSDA
-611 AKDDSSDAEISAGTE
+611 DS
-626 PAPEILATDSIVLSG
+626 APQILAPSSIVLDG
-641 SATDSASGIDEA
+641 TATDSASGIDEA

-658 AAGAVDQD
+658 AAGAVDEG
-666 YVTAMHDRE
+666 YVRAMHDRE
-675 ATVSTFMGNSLAI
+675 ATVSTFMGNGLAI
-688 PHGTNDAKSS
+688 PHGTNEAKSS

-706 VRYPDGIDWN
+706 VRYPGGIDWN

-730 NEHLE
+730 NEHLT

-747 AQVERLEQAT
+747 AQVKRLEDAT
-757 TVEEIRAILGDEK
+757 TTDEILEILGDEK

>member
-1 MSTTTEA
+1 MTATTETK
-8 RSGFSP
+8 SGASP
-14 RVALQKVGTS
+14 RVVLQKVGTS

-44 FVIPKGWTP
+44 FFIPDGWTP
-53 SEPLASA
+53 NEPLAA
-60 VDPMIHYLLPLL
+60 VVGPMIHYLLPLL

-102 WLIAQENARLLDE
+102 WLIAQENAQLLE
-115 WVAAGNDAAAYVELG
+115 QWVASGKDAADYAPLG
-130 QVHMFIGAMIMAPLA
+130 EVHMFIGAMIMAPLA
-145 AWIMKRLDRLWQE
+145 AWIMKKLDRLWQD

-170 FSAGIIGFALLVAGF
+170 FSAGIIGFGLLAAGF

-199 SNGVGALVN
+199 SNGVAALVN
-208 AHVLPL
+208 AGLLPL
-214 VSLLIEPA
+214 VSILIEPA
-222 KIFFLNNA
+222 KVFFLNNA
-230 INHGVLTPLGLEQ
+230 INHGVLTPLGISE
-243 AGVDGKSI
+243 AAINGKSV

-263 GILLAFTVFGR
+263 GILLAYTFFGR

-279 SAPGAAVIQFFG
+279 SAPGAAIIQFFG

-305 VLIIAAIGGGMTGV
+305 LLILAAIGGGMTGV
-319 LINMLFGTG
+319 AINVAFGTG
-328 LVAPASPGSVFMI
+328 LIAPASPGSIFAI

-349 YLGIALAIAGAAVVS
+349 YLGIALAVAGAALVS
-364 FLLSALLLRI
+364 FLLSALFLKI
-374 GTQDDGD
+374 GKQDDGD
-381 IGAATAKME
+381 IASATAKME

-410 AGAATAAHASGHTGR
+410 AGAAAAADASGHTGPIR
-425 IERIVFACDAGMGS
+425 KIVFACDAGMGS

-455 FEDVEVTNKAIS
+455 FDDVEVTNKAIS
-467 SLSDEWD
+467 SLNDEWD

-483 DRAQQRTESA
+483 DRARQRTGSA

-513 VHQRNDPDAAAE
+513 VGRRNDP
-525 PEAEAASEAPG
+525 EAQTDG
-536 FEPASAAVG
+536 DTG
-545 AGGGTAT
+545 AGASTA
-552 AGAAAGAGATAG
+552 AAAGAGATG
-564 AGAASS
+564 AGAATAATTPS
-570 AAGTGHGRR
+570 ADESPRGRH
-579 AAERPPE
+579 AAPRPDE
-586 QVASAEVVEDDRGAA
+586 EKT
-601 DGSDAADADA
+601 
-611 AKDDSSDAEISAGTE
+611 AKDSADS
-626 PAPEILATDSIVLSG
+626 APQILAPSSIVLDG
-641 SATDSASGIDEA
+641 TATDSASGIDEA

-658 AAGAVDQD
+658 AAGAVDEG
-666 YVTAMHDRE
+666 YVRAMHDRE
-675 ATVSTFMGNSLAI
+675 ATVSTFMGNGLAI
-688 PHGTNDAKSS
+688 PHGTNEAKSS

-706 VRYPDGIDWN
+706 VRYPGGIDWN

-730 NEHLE
+730 NEHLT
-735 LLQKVAMTFSDP
+735 LLQKVAMTFSDA
-747 AQVERLEQAT
+747 AQVKRLEDAT
-757 TVEEIRAILGDEK
+757 TTDEILEILGDEK

>member
-1 MSTTTEA
+1 MTTTTETP
-8 RSGFSP
+8 SGFSP

-44 FVIPKGWTP
+44 FFIPEGWTP
-53 SEPLASA
+53 NEPLAAA
-60 VDPMIHYLLPLL
+60 VGPMIHYLLPLL

-95 GVIGGSD
+95 GVIAGSD
-102 WLIAQENARLLDE
+102 WLIDQENAAELEKWL
-115 WVAAGNDAAAYVELG
+115 AAGNAESAFEALP

-145 AWIMKRLDRLWQE
+145 AWIMKKLDRLWQD

-199 SNGVGALVN
+199 AEGVAALVN
-208 AHVLPL
+208 AGLLPL
-214 VSLLIEPA
+214 VSILIEPA
-222 KIFFLNNA
+222 KVFFLNNA
-230 INHGVLTPLGLEQ
+230 INHGVLTPLGISE
-243 AGVDGKSI
+243 AATNGKSV
-251 LFLLESN
+251 LFLLEAN

-263 GILLAFTVFGR
+263 GILLAYTVFGR

-279 SAPGAAVIQFFG
+279 SAPGAAIIQFFG

-305 VLIIAAIGGGMTGV
+305 ILILAAIGGGMTGV
-319 LINMLFGTG
+319 AINVAFGTG
-328 LVAPASPGSVFMI
+328 LISAAAPGSILAI

-349 YLGIALAIAGAAVVS
+349 YLGIALAVLGAATVS
-364 FLLSALLLRI
+364 FLLSALFLKI
-374 GTQDDGD
+374 GKQDDGD
-381 IGAATAKME
+381 IASATAKME

-410 AGAATAAHASGHTGR
+410 AGAAAAADASGHTGPIR
-425 IERIVFACDAGMGS
+425 KIVFACDAGMGS

-455 FEDVEVTNKAIS
+455 FDDVEVTNKAIS

-483 DRAQQRTESA
+483 DRARQRTGSA

-513 VHQRNDPDAAAE
+513 VETRNGDGDAA
-525 PEAEAASEAPG
+525 PEA
-536 FEPASAAVG
+536 
-545 AGGGTAT
+545 T
-552 AGAAAGAGATAG
+552 AAA
-564 AGAASS
+564 AA
-570 AAGTGHGRR
+570 
-579 AAERPPE
+579 
-586 QVASAEVVEDDRGAA
+586 
-601 DGSDAADADA
+601 
-611 AKDDSSDAEISAGTE
+611 
-626 PAPEILATDSIVLSG
+626 PAPEADSAPGDSILAPSSIVLDG
-641 SATDSASGIDEA
+641 TATDSASGIDEA

-658 AAGAVDQD
+658 AAGAVDEG

-675 ATVSTFMGNSLAI
+675 ATVSTFMGNGLAI
-688 PHGTNDAKSS
+688 PHGTNEAKSS

-706 VRYPDGIDWN
+706 VRYPGGIDWN

-747 AQVERLEQAT
+747 AQVERLENAT
-757 TVEEIRAILGDEK
+757 TTDEILEILGDEK

>member
-1 MSTTTEA
+1 MTTTTETK
-8 RSGFSP
+8 SGAGP

-44 FVIPKGWTP
+44 FFIPEGWTP
-53 SEPLASA
+53 NEPLAAA
-60 VDPMIHYLLPLL
+60 VGPMIHYLLPLL

-95 GVIGGSD
+95 GVIAGSD
-102 WLIAQENARLLDE
+102 WLIDQENAAELGKWL
-115 WVAAGNDAAAYVELG
+115 AAGNAESAFEALP

-145 AWIMKRLDRLWQE
+145 AWIMKKLDRLWQD

-170 FSAGIIGFALLVAGF
+170 FSAGIVGFALLVAGF
-185 FGLAPLVNGLMTLL
+185 FGLAPLVNGLMSLL
-199 SNGVGALVN
+199 ASGVAGLVN
-208 AHVLPL
+208 AGLLPL

-222 KIFFLNNA
+222 KVFFLNNA
-230 INHGVLTPLGLEQ
+230 INHGVLTPLGISQ
-243 AGVDGKSI
+243 AATDGKSV

-263 GILLAFTVFGR
+263 GILLAYTVFGR

-279 SAPGAAVIQFFG
+279 SAPGAAIIQFFG

-305 VLIIAAIGGGMTGV
+305 ILILAAIGGGMTGV
-319 LINMLFGTG
+319 AINVAFGTG
-328 LVAPASPGSVFMI
+328 LISAAAPGSIIAI

-349 YLGIALAIAGAAVVS
+349 YLGIALAVLGAATVS
-364 FLLSALLLRI
+364 FLLAALFLKI
-374 GTQDDGD
+374 GKQDDGD
-381 IGAATAKME
+381 IASATAKME

-396 SSVAGALTGAGAAG
+396 SSVAGALTGAAGAAG
-410 AGAATAAHASGHTGR
+410 AGAAAAADASGHTGPIR
-425 IERIVFACDAGMGS
+425 KIVFACDAGMGS

-455 FEDVEVTNKAIS
+455 FDDVEVTNKAIS
-467 SLSDEWD
+467 SLNDEWD

-483 DRAQQRTESA
+483 DRARQRTGSA

-513 VHQRNDPDAAAE
+513 VGQRNDPDAAA
-525 PEAEAASEAPG
+525 G
-536 FEPASAAVG
+536 
-545 AGGGTAT
+545 
-552 AGAAAGAGATAG
+552 AGAAAGIGAATA
-564 AGAASS
+564 AATTPS
-570 AAGTGHGRR
+570 ADESPRGRH
-579 AAERPPE
+579 AAPRTDEE
-586 QVASAEVVEDDRGAA
+586 ET
-601 DGSDAADADA
+601 
-611 AKDDSSDAEISAGTE
+611 AKDSADS
-626 PAPEILATDSIVLSG
+626 APQILAPSSIVLDG
-641 SATDSASGIDEA
+641 TATDSASGIDEA

-658 AAGAVDQD
+658 AAGAVDEG
-666 YVTAMHDRE
+666 YVRAMHDRE
-675 ATVSTFMGNSLAI
+675 ATVSTFMGNGLAI
-688 PHGTNDAKSS
+688 PHGTNEAKSS

-706 VRYPDGIDWN
+706 VRYPGGIDWN

-730 NEHLE
+730 NEHLA

-747 AQVERLEQAT
+747 AQVKRLEDAT
-757 TVEEIRAILGDEK
+757 TTDEILEILGDEK